1 MKTGETGL
9 TYSSWRETGKNAKPP
24 DGLLFCEAALRLH
37 KTELP
42 LGVTDAAAAE
52 NGRQK
57 SERRKRK
64 YGTKG

>member
-1 MKTGETGL
+1 M
-9 TYSSWRETGKNAKPP
+9 TYRAWCETGKNAKPP
-24 DGLLFCEAALRLH
+24 DGLLFCEAVLRLH

-57 SERRKRK
+57 KRK
-64 YGTKG
+64 EKKEIWNKRVR